1 MIYGVVTAFFGMIL
15 FLALPDSPSTAKF
28 LTEDERAIAVERVK
42 MNGSKKSI
50 SYQRYQ
56 VIEALSDP
64 QAWLLVLNTFCVNV
78 ATGGLSGVSN
88 PAAKRVK

>member
-1 MIYGVVTAFFGMIL
+1 LIYGAITAFFGAIL
-15 FLALPDSPSTAKF
+15 FFTLPDGPSKSQF
-28 LTEDERAIAVERVK
+28 LTEEERAIAVDRVQ
-42 MNGSKKSI
+42 MNGGKKVI

-78 ATGGLSGVSN
+78 ATGGLSSVS
-88 PAAKRVK
+88 PTLKE